1 MFKKIGYFVKLSMLF
16 VFCLF
21 LFLNLCAFDKD
32 LYKPKE
38 KIFTPNGDNIN
49 DTISFPNLS
58 QEKDL
63 IINIFNVN
71 GKKVKKLIY
80 PYIWDGKDS
89 SGKLLDSG
97 VYVYQFKINS
107 EYVSGTI
114 VLAK

>member
-1 MFKKIGYFVKLSMLF
+1 M
-16 VFCLF
+16 
-21 LFLNLCAFDKD
+21 
-32 LYKPKE
+32 
-38 KIFTPNGDNIN
+38 
-49 DTISFPNLS
+49 
-58 QEKDL
+58 